1 MNLGASFLLAP
12 TSFLPCRQAMAA
24 IFFEP
29 EQLAHE
35 QLLLGTRAGRSA
47 ASGVAAGGGDAGGGD
62 AGGGEAGAGA
72 AVLVVPE
79 FYRAKGLFEVAGSGR
94 MYALQA
100 VQSTYELVE
109 GPPWSDAQPHCQHG
123 LARRRPCGQP
133 PLQTSRGPPAGAGR
147 PSGPERSARAA
158 WGPEREGLRR
168 RTLEL

>member
-47 ASGVAAGGGDAGGGD
+47 ASGDAADGGDAGGGD
-62 AGGGEAGAGA
+62 ASAGA

>member
-62 AGGGEAGAGA
+62 AGGGDAGGGDAGGGEAGAGA
-72 AVLVVPE
+72 AVA
-79 FYRAKGLFEVAGSGR
+79 FGLDMCVFGGSGMNEAAVAG
-94 MYALQA
+94 
-100 VQSTYELVE
+100 
-109 GPPWSDAQPHCQHG
+109 P
-123 LARRRPCGQP
+123 
-133 PLQTSRGPPAGAGR
+133 
-147 PSGPERSARAA
+147 
-158 WGPEREGLRR
+158 
-168 RTLEL
+168 